1 MNYRWLSTALAAPLF
16 ELLLVAGVAHAVP
29 GVPAQPADGQS
40 LLQEEPG
47 KGFDQL
53 IEEAQDL
60 MKERRPIDARAK
72 LQKALLINPND
83 YQPHMLLG
91 QYYLFDVG
99 HFTLAYRYLLTAET
113 LFSKKYGSDRDGTLD
128 PLHSKEHAML
138 LYLLAEAELN
148 LDRYQNSLDTLERFS
163 KLYWTDWLPGT
174 KAWVLMKLKRL
185 DEAVKVAQA
194 GLLQGADSRRT
205 YNILGILLSVQGN
218 RELSLQAF
226 AKAIAAESGLGGL
239 GQVATPL
246 NNAGE
251 VYREL
256 FQDTMAEAAWLRAT
270 KLPDGCDHILPS
282 LNLASLYIDEL
293 RFFQAERVLQ
303 DFEACYAAQSSR
315 SDTEH
320 RALLALARGRIA
332 MRMGEIDKAI
342 DQLSH
347 ALNREQ
353 WFGKIGTNENDVRFA
368 ATITMA
374 QALTAKAN
382 ALDDMVRD
390 SYAASLQDVALRQTL
405 LTQAWWYYRQARK
418 IGLEELDDLE
428 DLYIRNTD
436 TILEYPTLGNFLSTY
451 PSRSINRRLER
462 IAKSDDRPQAD
473 VFYKLFEGEKQ
484 FADGEYATAVQTFNT
499 VLAKLRPLDRLATAE
514 AKTLLHIAEQR
525 SRHFWQWPSEED
537 KVRSRKEREEL
548 FTLLPSQLRYYGL
561 LLPASVQLS
570 AAEGA
575 ITSEAKNIRSY
586 LSNRFEFL
594 DAASNPTLRYEV
606 RITEVGKKD
615 GALQFQLALIERGT
629 GSIRASESAAITT
642 DGKGYEEGVNKFIA
656 SAFHHKVDPPGEP
669 IPDLELLT
677 GLSE

>member
-1 MNYRWLSTALAAPLF
+1 MTNFRTATSLALVGA
-16 ELLLVAGVAHAVP
+16 LLQVQVAYAVP
-29 GVPAQPADGQS
+29 DVALTPPSGNSP
-40 LLQEEPG
+40 LQEEPA

-72 LQKALLINPND
+72 LQKALLINPDD

-113 LFSKKYGSDRDGTLD
+113 LFSKKHGSDRNGTLD
-128 PLHSKEHAML
+128 PLYSKEHAML

-148 LDRYQNSLDTLERFS
+148 LDRYQNSLESLERFG

-185 DEAVKVAQA
+185 DEAVRVAQA

-256 FQDTMAEAAWLRAT
+256 FQDNMAEAAWLRAT

-293 RFFQAERVLQ
+293 RLFQAERVLQ
-303 DFEACYAAQSSR
+303 DFEACYAAQSVR

-320 RALLALARGRIA
+320 RALIALARGRIA
-332 MRMGEIDKAI
+332 MRMGDIDKAI
-342 DQLSH
+342 DLLSH

-374 QALTAKAN
+374 QALSAKAST
-382 ALDDMVRD
+382 LDDTVRD
-390 SYAASLQDVALRQTL
+390 SFTASLQDVAQRQTFMA
-405 LTQAWWYYRQARK
+405 QSWWYYRQARK

-428 DLYIRNTD
+428 DLFIRNTD
-436 TILEYPTLGNFLSTY
+436 TMVEYPTLGNFLATY
-451 PSRSINRRLER
+451 PARSLNKRLER
-462 IAKSDDRPQAD
+462 ITKEDERTQAD
-473 VFYKLFEGEKQ
+473 VFYLLYQGEKQ
-484 FADGEYATAVQTFNT
+484 FEEGNYSKAESTLKK
-499 VLAKLRPLDRLATAE
+499 VLGQLRPIDRLAIAE
-514 AKTLLHIAEQR
+514 TKTLLHIAEQR
-525 SRHFWQWPSEED
+525 KRYFWQRLSAEE
-537 KVRSRKEREEL
+537 KAISQKEREDL
-548 FTLLPSQLRYYGL
+548 FGSLPSHLRYYGL
-561 LLPASVQLS
+561 LLPASMQ
-570 AAEGA
+570 
-575 ITSEAKNIRSY
+575 ITGTDGSISTEARKIRGF
-586 LSNRFEFL
+586 LNNRFEIL
-594 DAASNPTLRYEV
+594 DSKANPALRYEL
-606 RITEVGKKD
+606 RITEVGMKGD
-615 GALQFQLALIERGT
+615 ARQLQLSLIERNT
-629 GSIRASESAAITT
+629 GSVRASETASIAA
-642 DGKGYEEGVNKFIA
+642 DGKGYEDGVNKFIA
-656 SAFHHKVDPPGEP
+656 SAFRHKVDPPGEP
-669 IPDLELLT
+669 IPELELLK
-677 GLSE
+677 GVLE

>member
-1 MNYRWLSTALAAPLF
+1 MKLSNIALAAVLF
-16 ELLLVAGVAHAVP
+16 TANVAYAVP
-29 GVPAQPADGQS
+29 GVPNTPQSGDS
-40 LLQEEPG
+40 LLKEEPN

-99 HFTLAYRYLLTAET
+99 HFTLAYRYLLTAEQ

-128 PLHSKEHAML
+128 PLYSKEHAML

-256 FQDTMAEAAWLRAT
+256 FQDNMAEAAWLRAT

-320 RALLALARGRIA
+320 RALIALARGRIA
-332 MRMGEIDKAI
+332 MRMGDIDKAI
-342 DQLSH
+342 DLLSH

-374 QALTAKAN
+374 QALAAKAS
-382 ALDDMVRD
+382 ALEDIVRD
-390 SYAASLQDVALRQTL
+390 TIASSIQDAALKQGL
-405 LTQAWWYYRQARK
+405 LAQSWWYFRQARK

-428 DLYIRNTD
+428 DLFIRNTD
-436 TILEYPTLGNFLSTY
+436 TILEYPTLGNFLATY
-451 PSRSINRRLER
+451 PARSLNRRLDRITKEDER
-462 IAKSDDRPQAD
+462 AQAD
-473 VFYKLFEGEKQ
+473 VFYQLFRGEKQ
-484 FADGEYATAVQTFNT
+484 FTDGAYSSAANAFKQVMG
-499 VLAKLRPLDRLATAE
+499 KLRPLDRLALAE
-514 AKTLLHIAEQR
+514 AKTLLHLAEQR
-525 SRHFWQWPSEED
+525 SRYFWQWPSAED
-537 KVRSRKEREEL
+537 KAKSRKEREEI
-548 FTLLPSQLRYYGL
+548 FTLLPSHLRYFGL
-561 LLPASVQLS
+561 HLPATAQLS
-570 AAEGA
+570 GVDGT
-575 ITSEAKNIRSY
+575 ISSEAKKIRGY
-586 LSNRFEFL
+586 LANRFEFVE
-594 DAASNPTLRYEV
+594 SSEGQSVRYEV
-606 RITEVGKKD
+606 RITETGSKD
-615 GALQFQLALIERGT
+615 GARQFQLALIERST
-629 GSIRASESAAITT
+629 GSIRASESAAITAE
-642 DGKGYEEGVNKFIA
+642 GKGYEEGVNKFIA

-669 IPDLELLT
+669 IPDLELLN
-677 GLSE
+677 GVLE